1 MPKVKLIKIA
11 ISGSNRSFSYDN
23 DEFFGGVPYALF
35 ISDSEWVEINDTDL
49 SIIKDYVKLNDQF
62 ILVEETSLIETKF
75 LFHEILEEIKAEN
88 RKQHREDE
96 LKKKRRVEQS
106 EKTESKKLDRKRKQL
121 EKLQKELGM

>member
-23 DEFFGGVPYALF
+23 DEFFDGVPNALF

>member
-11 ISGSNRSFSYDN
+11 ISGSNRSSSYDN
-23 DEFFGGVPYALF
+23 DEFFGGVPIALF

-96 LKKKRRVEQS
+96 LNKKRRVEQS
-106 EKTESKKLDRKRKQL
+106 EKIESKKLDRKRKQL